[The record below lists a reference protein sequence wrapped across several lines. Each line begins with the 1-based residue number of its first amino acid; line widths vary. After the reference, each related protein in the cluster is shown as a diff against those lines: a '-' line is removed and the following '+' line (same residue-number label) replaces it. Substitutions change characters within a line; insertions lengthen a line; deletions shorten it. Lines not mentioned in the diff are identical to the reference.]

1 MEKSFYT
8 VATHGKFIVFPFST
22 AAKNFTLDEEV
33 NKPKYV
39 LLFILFCFTLGF
51 VDIYRSFCHCALSCN
66 FNGVFFSLVHLF
78 DVFSVNNKTVL
89 TVLLERNDV

>member
-22 AAKNFTLDEEV
+22 AAKNFTLNEEV

-51 VDIYRSFCHCALSCN
+51 VDI
-66 FNGVFFSLVHLF
+66 
-78 DVFSVNNKTVL
+78 
-89 TVLLERNDV
+89 